1 MYMNIKFNPFWVF
14 TIALIFFLIISQLIQ
29 DGMFTD
35 GILYVAVSHNLSQGL
50 GTFLKPHFSKSAMVI
65 FREQPPLYFGI
76 LSLFFKGLG
85 SSMYVERFFS
95 FILLLLEVSIISLL
109 WQSISIEKKFR
120 SLSWLPILF
129 LSIIPVVIWSYVNL
143 VEEILMIV
151 FVSASV
157 LFSRWAMNQKS
168 TGYQVFW
175 VLLSSIAIVL
185 STLTKGIQGAFPLV
199 AIVIFGLFERQLP
212 LKKIIFM
219 NLMLIGFFFGLYWV
233 MFLLNE
239 NILINLELYLQNR
252 LVKTFVTQVHATTNN
267 HFYLLYRLFSELIPV
282 IMIMIFLMYLGYNK
296 KGFSTYVNPYKSTII
311 GFFLIGLSGSLPL
324 MITTEQ
330 RGFYLL
336 TSMPFFVIS
345 FSLLV
350 LPPLL
355 FILNQWKEN
364 SYSFIIWKRLS
375 IILLFVGIAFT
386 GFQLN
391 KFKRDSAM
399 LHDIYLFL
407 PLIPKG
413 ETIGLSDD
421 LAQNWSLQNYL
432 VRYKYISSNYIKPEQ
447 KFIIVTKNGFTN
459 QVPKNY
465 QLKQFQTKLLDLY
478 FIK

>member
-1 MYMNIKFNPFWVF
+1 MKIKFNPFWVF

-35 GILYVAVSHNLSQGL
+35 GLLYVAVSHNLSQGY
-50 GTFLKPHFSKSAMVI
+50 GTFLEPHFSKTAMII

-76 LSLFFKGLG
+76 LSVFYKYLG

-95 FILLLLEVSIISLL
+95 FILLLIELFIISRL

-120 SLSWLPILF
+120 SLSWLPVLF
-129 LSIIPVVIWSYVNL
+129 FIIIPVVFWSYANL

-157 LFSRWAMNQKS
+157 LFSRWAINQKS
-168 TGYQVFW
+168 TGNQVFW
-175 VLLSSIAIVL
+175 VLFSSLAIVL
-185 STLTKGIQGAFPLV
+185 STFTKGIQGAFPLV
-199 AIVIFGLFERQLP
+199 AIVIFGFFERQLP
-212 LKKIIFM
+212 LKKIIVM

-233 MFLLNE
+233 LFLVDE

-252 LVKTFVTQVHATTNN
+252 LVKTFVTQVHATTDS

-282 IMIMIFLMYLGYNK
+282 IIIMILLMCLVYKK
-296 KGFSTYVNPYKSTII
+296 KGFSAYVNPYNSTTI
-311 GFFLIGLSGSLPL
+311 GFFLIALSGCLPL

-345 FSLLV
+345 FALMV
-350 LPPLL
+350 LPPLFL
-355 FILNQWKEN
+355 IFNQWKEN

-375 IILLFVGIAFT
+375 IILLLVGIVFT
-386 GFQLN
+386 GFQMN
-391 KFKRDSAM
+391 KFKRDKEM

-465 QLKQFQTKLLDLY
+465 QLKPFQTKLLDLY